1 MLGLG
6 FVRVGIS
13 EEEEEVVVFT
23 GGVVLASPLALLAS
37 GLGGLGLLLLLAFPL
52 AFLLFETNI
61 YRQNDRTDCGIMSW
75 FS

>member
-23 GGVVLASPLALLAS
+23 GGVVLALPLALLAS

-52 AFLLFETNI
+52 AFLLF
-61 YRQNDRTDCGIMSW
+61 G
-75 FS
+75 